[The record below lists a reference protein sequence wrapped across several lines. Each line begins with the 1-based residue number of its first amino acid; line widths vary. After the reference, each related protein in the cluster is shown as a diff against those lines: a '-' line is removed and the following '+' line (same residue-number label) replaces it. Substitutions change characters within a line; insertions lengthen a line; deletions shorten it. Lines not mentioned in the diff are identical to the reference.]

1 MHRPNT
7 NPWLLSPNTCSSGRS
22 GLVGPPLC
30 GGSAPATPPLL
41 QHASSTIRR
50 VATKCL
56 SHRARPPA
64 PAPSQHS
71 RASQPSPVGAPPV
84 GALVPP
90 PNRYRPPSPLKRN
103 GTPCGCPV
111 PRRPQTRQPTIPPV
125 GAPLVGAL
133 VPPPNR
139 YRPPSPLKRNG
150 TPCGCPVPRRPQTR
164 QPASPPQ
171 GQAQGLPFALL
182 KTRRQSQPP
191 LPSNVLAP
199 LSPAPPS
206 NAPTN
211 HTIPPAILFPSQIW
225 PEPRNSRANAPKSVI

>member
-7 NPWLLSPNTCSSGRS
+7 NPWPLSPNPCFSGRS

-164 QPASPPQ
+164 QPALPPAPSYRHPT
-171 GQAQGLPFALL
+171 GTAHP
-182 KTRRQSQPP
+182 RR
-191 LPSNVLAP
+191 SNILAP
-199 LSPAPPS
+199 LVDAQPCA

-211 HTIPPAILFPSQIW
+211 QTPGRGTPCGCPRTAPHPVPPSLAAQTYWHP
-225 PEPRNSRANAPKSVI
+225 